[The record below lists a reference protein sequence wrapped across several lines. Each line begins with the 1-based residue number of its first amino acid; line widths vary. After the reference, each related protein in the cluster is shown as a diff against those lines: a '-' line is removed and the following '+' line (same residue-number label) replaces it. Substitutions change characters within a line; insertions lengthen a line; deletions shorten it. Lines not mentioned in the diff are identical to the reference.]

1 MNAAKVLLVE
11 PNVLLR
17 EGLRALINSQP
28 DLAVCGEAADGPA
41 AIRLV
46 ATEPPSLVLCEL
58 AFQGTPGMH
67 GVNGMHGMHGVN
79 GMSGMSS
86 MSGIEAI
93 ADIRRRCPHL
103 GILVLTALRAP
114 AQVREAL
121 AAGANGFLVKDTSF
135 GELLIAMRSVLRGR
149 TYLSPEVSGHVV
161 QRYLDP
167 RQADGAGSQFDQLTR
182 RERSILRLVAEGHTN
197 RDAAAALKL
206 SQKTVEKHRAS
217 MMRKL
222 GLRNVAELAVLAL
235 EAGVIERPAAVM
247 RAVDGYRALAGAA

>member
-28 DLAVCGEAADGPA
+28 DLAVCGEAADGPG
-41 AIRLV
+41 AIRQVV
-46 ATEPPSLVLCEL
+46 AEPPSLVLSEL

-67 GVNGMHGMHGVN
+67 GANGVN
-79 GMSGMSS
+79 GMGGISG

-93 ADIRRRCPHL
+93 ADIRRRSPHL
-103 GILVLTALRAP
+103 GILVLTSLRAP

-167 RQADGAGSQFDQLTR
+167 RQAEGAGSQFDQLTR

-247 RAVDGYRALAGAA
+247 RAVDGYRALAGVA